1 MGWTAACTG
10 KTQHKASI
18 ISAAKGK
25 EGFLTQ
31 EGSFI
36 KSFLINHLKV
46 GIHIANN
53 SDIYAGVMQEMG
65 ISFQQALGVHPQAVK
80 LRLERT
86 ELLTAN
92 LANVDTP
99 NFKAKDIDFAR
110 EMQRANNAVVDVQY
124 RVPMQPSEDGNTVEL
139 NSEQARFSQN
149 SMDYQSSLTFLNLQL
164 SGIKEAIEG
173 K

>member
-1 MGWTAACTG
+1 M
-10 KTQHKASI
+10 S
-18 ISAAKGK
+18 KGN
-25 EGFLTQ
+25 
-31 EGSFI
+31 FI

-99 NFKAKDIDFAR
+99 NFKAKDIDFAA
-110 EMQRANNAVVDVQY
+110 EMQRASRTNVLP
-124 RVPMQPSEDGNTVEL
+124 R
-139 NSEQARFSQN
+139 
-149 SMDYQSSLTFLNLQL
+149 LT
-164 SGIKEAIEG
+164 
-173 K
+173 

>member
-1 MGWTAACTG
+1 
-10 KTQHKASI
+10 
-18 ISAAKGK
+18 
-25 EGFLTQ
+25 
-31 EGSFI
+31 
-36 KSFLINHLKV
+36 
-46 GIHIANN
+46 
-53 SDIYAGVMQEMG
+53 MG

-110 EMQRANNAVVDVQY
+110 EMQRANNAAVDVQY
-124 RVPMQPSEDGNTVEL
+124 
-139 NSEQARFSQN
+139 QARFSQN
-149 SMDYQSSLTFLNLQL
+149 SMDYQSSLTFLNLQI
-164 SGIKEAIEG
+164 SGIREAIEG

>member
-1 MGWTAACTG
+1 
-10 KTQHKASI
+10 
-18 ISAAKGK
+18 
-25 EGFLTQ
+25 
-31 EGSFI
+31 
-36 KSFLINHLKV
+36 
-46 GIHIANN
+46 
-53 SDIYAGVMQEMG
+53 MG

-99 NFKAKDIDFAR
+99 NFKAKDIDFAA
-110 EMQRANNAVVDVQY
+110 EMQRAKQSHSLTDPTVMY
-124 RVPMQPSEDGNTVEL
+124 RVPMQPSEDGNTVDL
-139 NSEQARFSQN
+139 NAEQARFSQN

-164 SGIKEAIEG
+164 SGLRTAIEG

>member
-1 MGWTAACTG
+1 
-10 KTQHKASI
+10 
-18 ISAAKGK
+18 
-25 EGFLTQ
+25 
-31 EGSFI
+31 
-36 KSFLINHLKV
+36 
-46 GIHIANN
+46 
-53 SDIYAGVMQEMG
+53 MG

-99 NFKAKDIDFAR
+99 NFKAQDIDFGS
-110 EMQRANNAVVDVQY
+110 EMQRASGLSVVPEVDVKY

-139 NSEQARFSQN
+139 NAEQARFSQN
-149 SMDYQSSLTFLNLQL
+149 SMDYQSSLTFLNLQI
-164 SGIKEAIEG
+164 SGVREAIEG

>member
-1 MGWTAACTG
+1 
-10 KTQHKASI
+10 
-18 ISAAKGK
+18 
-25 EGFLTQ
+25 
-31 EGSFI
+31 
-36 KSFLINHLKV
+36 
-46 GIHIANN
+46 
-53 SDIYAGVMQEMG
+53 MG

-86 ELLTAN
+86 EILTAN

-99 NFKAKDIDFAR
+99 NFKAKDIDFGA
-110 EMQRANNAVVDVQY
+110 EMQRASQTNVLSGVDVKY

-139 NSEQARFSQN
+139 NTEQARFSQN

-164 SGIKEAIEG
+164 SGLKEAIEG